1 MFERHRIL
9 ISGSLAVLV
18 LAAYWPWQP
27 QAAEWVELLVL
38 LAALLL
44 VPVGFT
50 AYQPSSWPHW
60 LWVLPGLALGLSFWL
75 PASWASGLL
84 AMPWLLLSL
93 WALLRHARL
102 STHDG
107 RFFTFALLFWNVAGA
122 WGVAHAFGWQ
132 PLGFSPIIV
141 LLTAAHFHYAGFLL
155 MLLLALAYRAS
166 ASLWLKALGYFTVGS
181 TLAVALAIT
190 LTRLSGWAFG
200 ETISGI
206 AMALAGSG
214 TAIAYWQR
222 ATQRSLLARW
232 CWRVGSVL
240 LLGGM
245 LLALSYA
252 LRHTVAVPSLNIPN
266 MYAWHGTGNALAL
279 ALLLLGWKW
288 TAKEQTGR

>member
-1 MFERHRIL
+1 MFERRHL
-9 ISGSLAVLV
+9 FLSGLMALLA

-38 LAALLL
+38 LAALLW
-44 VPVGFT
+44 VPMGFL
-50 AYQPSSWPHW
+50 AYQASRWPIGLW
-60 LWVLPGLALGLSFWL
+60 LLPGLGLGLSFWL
-75 PASWASGLL
+75 PTSWASGLL
-84 AMPWLLLSL
+84 AVPWLALSL

-102 STHDG
+102 GTHDG

-122 WGVAHAFGWQ
+122 WAVAHAFGWQ

-166 ASLWLKALGYFTVGS
+166 ASPSFKALGYFTIGS
-181 TLAVALAIT
+181 TLAVAVAIT

-200 ETISGI
+200 ETISGT
-206 AMALAGSG
+206 AMALAGSWA
-214 TAIAYWQR
+214 AILYWQR
-222 ATQRSLLARW
+222 AAQRPPLARW
-232 CWRVGSVL
+232 CWRLGSLL

-252 LRHTVAVPSLNIPN
+252 FRHTVAVPSLNIPN
-266 MYAWHGTGNALAL
+266 MYAWHGSGNALAL
-279 ALLLLGWKW
+279 ALLLLGWKVPD
-288 TAKEQTGR
+288 